1 MKQPSAHRRI
11 GFTLIE
17 LLVVIAIIAIL
28 IAILLPAVQQAR
40 EAARRTQCRNNLKQM
55 GLAMHNY
62 ESTYTRFPLPVYA
75 LKPTSGGDAV
85 GLGTTTVWSLAILP
99 YIDQANVFN
108 LYDTGKSAWA
118 PENAA
123 AGQAILP
130 AYLCPTVPRTS
141 KTISYNNTYMQSI
154 GLTTAPIVLNNA
166 GAIDYIVTPR
176 IQDGFLPT
184 IPVRMNGWGVGG
196 ADGFPG
202 GGTDW
207 TATGGR
213 IADITDGTSNTTMIV
228 ELAGRNKLYYHRKV
242 MTSVAP
248 MDDADWQANFG
259 GGAWVD
265 PFNGQFMLAGRLPD
279 GSGTAGPCAINC
291 SNSRSYDPPFVEN
304 HGAGPYSFH
313 AGGAHALLCDGT
325 VRFLNE
331 NMSIV
336 TLAALFTRDNGE
348 VVGDY

>member
-1 MKQPSAHRRI
+1 MKRSVEHRRL

-75 LKPTSGGDAV
+75 FKPASGGDSV
-85 GLGTTTVWSLAILP
+85 GLSTTTVWSLAILP
-99 YIDQANVFN
+99 YIDQANAFN
-108 LYDTGKSAWA
+108 LYDSGKSAWA
-118 PENAA
+118 AENVT
-123 AGQAILP
+123 AGQVIVP
-130 AYLCPTVPRTS
+130 GYLCPTVPRTS
-141 KTISYNNTYMQSI
+141 NTISYNNTYIQAG
-154 GLTTAPIVLNNA
+154 GLTTAPAVLNHA

-176 IQDGFLPT
+176 VQDGFLPT
-184 IPVRMNGWGVGG
+184 ISVRLNGWGVGG
-196 ADGFPG
+196 ADGFPS
-202 GGTDW
+202 GTDW
-207 TATGGR
+207 TSTGGR

-228 ELAGRNKLYYHRKV
+228 ELAARNQLYYHRKLI
-242 MTSVAP
+242 TSVTP

-265 PFNGQFMLAGRLPD
+265 PLNGQFMLAGRLPD
-279 GSGTAGPCAINC
+279 GSGTVGPCAINC
-291 SNSRSYDPPFVEN
+291 SNSRSYDPPYVEN

-313 AGGAHALLCDGT
+313 TGGAHALLCDGT

-331 NMSIV
+331 NMSIA
-336 TLAALFTRDNGE
+336 TLAALFTRDNGDL
-348 VVGDY
+348 VGEY